1 MLNIDWSAVVP
12 WLAHI
17 LLIFTTL
24 VGVVGSFVPA
34 LPGAVVIWGGAVLH
48 GLMTGWSPLGLKAQ
62 LIIAGLALAAAAGQL
77 IISAVGAK
85 RFGSSN
91 WGVFGAGIG
100 LLVGTFAIPVPVV
113 GSLLGAFLG
122 ALVFELTIGQK
133 KRQEQRE
140 EESQPTPTAS
150 GGEKKI
156 PMAARAGVGAALG
169 AVGGMMA
176 EVGFALVMA
185 VVVVGAFVV

>member
-1 MLNIDWSAVVP
+1 MLNIDWSAVIP
-12 WLAHI
+12 WLAHF
-17 LLIFTTL
+17 LLILTTL

-34 LPGAVVIWGGAVLH
+34 LPGAVIIWGGAILH

-77 IISAVGAK
+77 IISAAGAK

-91 WGVFGAGIG
+91 WGVLGAGIG
-100 LLVGTFAIPVPVV
+100 LLVGTFAIPVPVI

-122 ALVFELTIGQK
+122 ALVLELTVGQK
-133 KRQEQRE
+133 KRQERLE
-140 EESQPTPTAS
+140 EDPQP
-150 GGEKKI
+150 GRKKI
-156 PMAARAGVGAALG
+156 PEAARAGVGAALG

-185 VVVVGAFVV
+185 VVLVGAFVV

>member
-1 MLNIDWSAVVP
+1 MLNIDWPAVIP
-12 WLAHI
+12 WLAHL
-17 LLIFTTL
+17 LLILTTL
-24 VGVVGSFVPA
+24 IGVVGSFVPA
-34 LPGAVVIWGGAVLH
+34 LPGAVIIWAGAILH

-62 LIIAGLALAAAAGQL
+62 LIIGALALAAAAGQL
-77 IISAVGAK
+77 LISAAGAK

-91 WGVFGAGIG
+91 WGIFGAGIG
-100 LLVGTFAIPVPVV
+100 LLVGTFAIPVPVA
-113 GSLLGAFLG
+113 GSLVGAFLG

-133 KRQEQRE
+133 KRQEQPQE
-140 EESQPTPTAS
+140 DLEP
-150 GGEKKI
+150 GEQKI
-156 PMAARAGVGAALG
+156 PRAARAGAGAALG

>member
-1 MLNIDWSAVVP
+1 MFDIDWSAVVP

-17 LLIFTTL
+17 LLILTTL

-34 LPGAVVIWGGAVLH
+34 LPGAMIIWAGAILH

-133 KRQEQRE
+133 KRQEKLE
-140 EESQPTPTAS
+140 EEPEPEP
-150 GGEKKI
+150 GEKKI
-156 PMAARAGVGAALG
+156 PQAARAGVGAALG

>member
-1 MLNIDWSAVVP
+1 MFDIDWSVVVP

-17 LLIFTTL
+17 LLILTTL

-34 LPGAVVIWGGAVLH
+34 LPGAVIIWGGAILH

-122 ALVFELTIGQK
+122 ALVFELTVGQK
-133 KRQEQRE
+133 KRQEKLE
-140 EESQPTPTAS
+140 DAPEP
-150 GGEKKI
+150 GEKKI
-156 PMAARAGVGAALG
+156 PQAARAGVGAALG